1 LSKNPDKQISTKSL
15 NMSHDHPDLPH
26 YHLCITRDYGN
37 NAVYGGFEIPSP
49 LFLNDCPE
57 RGVSAATLGDVKWYV
72 RDRYS
77 IETEFYLCWKG
88 VVLGPDTMK
97 LSDIEVAGQ
106 RIRLYVPD
114 PEEATLIV
122 HMGSPP

>member
-1 LSKNPDKQISTKSL
+1 
-15 NMSHDHPDLPH
+15 MSHEHPDLPH
-26 YHLCITRDYGN
+26 YHLCITRG
-37 NAVYGGFEIPSP
+37 YGGFEIPSP

-88 VVLGPDTMK
+88 VVLGPDTMR
-97 LSDIEVAGQ
+97 LGDIEVEGQ

-114 PEEATLIV
+114 PVEATLVV
-122 HMGSPP
+122 HMGVSTIISCCKI